1 MSLSRLNH
9 MRVVSSP
16 ESKLSEPNDDVPVG
30 VAVGVAV
37 NALF

>member
-1 MSLSRLNH
+1 

>member
-1 MSLSRLNH
+1 

-16 ESKLSEPNDDVPVG
+16 ESKLSEPNDDVLVG